1 MSPRVVMD
9 KRKII
14 LSVLGVVL
22 VIAAIFGAK
31 LIIDSNVK
39 EKPPVS
45 KTVKSVFID
54 TVENTTVPIVVPA
67 NGNITALHRFELYS
81 EVQGI
86 FRYSSNDFRPGQKFR
101 KGQVLLSIDSEEY
114 RASVQSAKSELYNNI
129 TSIMPDLRLD
139 YPEAFKK
146 WENYLNN
153 FDMKKSVPPLPE
165 TETQQEQ
172 YFITGRGIVSAYY
185 RVKNLEERLSKYSI
199 IAPYDGILTEALVNK
214 GTLIRQ
220 GQKLG
225 EYIDPSVYELEVSIA
240 KKFSDVLEVGK
251 SVELS
256 NLEGT
261 KSYKGIVS
269 RINGKVNRETQSI
282 RVFIKV
288 ENAGLSEGM
297 YLEAHLDAKEENNA
311 IEIPRELLVERSK
324 VFVVK
329 DSTLNLVDVDPVY
342 FTNNTVVIKGLE
354 DGTKILSANVPGAY
368 SGMLVKIEGQKDLL
382 KKEQS

>member
-1 MSPRVVMD
+1 MTTMD

-22 VIAAIFGAK
+22 VIAAIFVAK

-39 EKPPVS
+39 KNPPVT

-54 TVENTTVPIVVPA
+54 TVKNTTIPIVVPA
-67 NGNITALHRFELYS
+67 NGNITALHRLELFS

-86 FRYSSNDFRPGQKFR
+86 FRYSSKDFRPGQKYQ
-101 KGQVLLSIDSEEY
+101 KGQVLMSIDSEEY
-114 RASVQSAKSELYNNI
+114 RASVQSAKSDLYNNI

-139 YPEAFKK
+139 YPRAFEK
-146 WENYLNN
+146 WETYLNK
-153 FDMKKSVPPLPE
+153 FDIKKSVPPLPE
-165 TETQQEQ
+165 TSSDQEK

-185 RVKNLEERLSKYSI
+185 NVKNLEERLAKYSI
-199 IAPYDGILTEALVNK
+199 VAPYNGILTEALVNK
-214 GTLIRQ
+214 GTLIRP

-240 KKFSDVLEVGK
+240 KKFTDLLEVGK
-251 SVELS
+251 KVELT
-256 NLEGT
+256 NLERSKTYQGT
-261 KSYKGIVS
+261 VS
-269 RINGKVNRETQSI
+269 RINGKVNQETQSI

-288 ENAGLSEGM
+288 ENSELSEGM
-297 YLEAHLDAKEENNA
+297 YLEAKLDAKQENDA
-311 IEIPRELLVERSK
+311 IEIPRELLVDRSK
-324 VFVVK
+324 VFVVN
-329 DSTLNLVDVDPVY
+329 DSTLNLVDVNPVY
-342 FTNNTVVIKGLE
+342 FTNNTVVIKGLD

>member
-1 MSPRVVMD
+1 MD

-14 LSVLGVVL
+14 LSILGVVL
-22 VIAAIFGAK
+22 VIAAVFGAK

-39 EKPPVS
+39 EKPPIT

-54 TVENTTVPIVVPA
+54 TVKNTTVPIVVPA
-67 NGNITALHRFELYS
+67 NGNITALNRMDLYA

-86 FRYSSNDFRPGQKFR
+86 FRYSSKDFRPGQKYKR
-101 KGQVLLSIDSEEY
+101 GQVLLSIDSEEY
-114 RASVQSAKSELYNNI
+114 RASVQSAKSDLYNNI

-139 YPEAFKK
+139 YPEAFQK
-146 WENYLNN
+146 WETYLNN
-153 FDMKKSVPPLPE
+153 FDINKPVPPLPE
-165 TETQQEQ
+165 TSTDQEK
-172 YFITGRGIVSAYY
+172 YFITGRGIISAYY
-185 RVKNLEERLSKYSI
+185 NVKNLEERLAKYSI
-199 IAPYDGILTEALVNK
+199 IAPFDGILTEALVNK

-240 KKFSDVLEVGK
+240 KKFSDVLEIGK
-251 SVELS
+251 KVALT
-256 NLEGT
+256 NLEASKTYEGT
-261 KSYKGIVS
+261 VS
-269 RINGKVNRETQSI
+269 RVNGKVNQETQSI

-288 ENAGLSEGM
+288 ENADLSEGM
-297 YLEAHLDAKEENNA
+297 YLEAQLEARDVKEA

-329 DSTLNLVDVDPVY
+329 DSTLNLIEIDPVY

-354 DGTKILSANVPGAY
+354 NGTKILSANVPGAY

-382 KKEQS
+382 KKAQS

>member
-1 MSPRVVMD
+1 MD

-14 LSVLGVVL
+14 LSALGVVL
-22 VIAAIFGAK
+22 VVAAIFGAK

-39 EKPPVS
+39 EKPPVA

-67 NGNITALHRFELYS
+67 NGNITALHRMDLYS

-86 FRYSSNDFRPGQKFR
+86 FRYSSKDFRPGQKYK

-114 RASVQSAKSELYNNI
+114 RATVQSAKSDLYNNI

-139 YPEAFKK
+139 YPKAFEK
-146 WENYLNN
+146 WETYLEN
-153 FDMKKSVPPLPE
+153 FDMTKPVPPLPE
-165 TETQQEQ
+165 TSTSQEQ

-185 RVKNLEERLSKYSI
+185 NVKNLEERLAKYAI

-214 GTLIRQ
+214 GTLIRP

-225 EYIDPSVYELEVSIA
+225 EFIDPSVYELEVSIA

-251 SVELS
+251 SVKLQ

-261 KSYKGIVS
+261 KTYEGTVS
-269 RINGKVNRETQSI
+269 RINGKVNQETQSI

-288 ENAGLSEGM
+288 ENPELSEGM
-297 YLEAHLDAKEENNA
+297 YLEAQLDAKEEKDA
-311 IEIPRELLVERSK
+311 IEIPRELLVDRSK
-324 VFVVK
+324 VYVVQ
-329 DSTLNLVDVDPVY
+329 DSTLNLVEIDPVY
-342 FTNNTVVIKGLE
+342 FTNNTVVIKGL
-354 DGTKILSANVPGAY
+354 DNGTKILSANVPGAY

>member
-1 MSPRVVMD
+1 MD

-14 LSVLGVVL
+14 LSALGVVL

-39 EKPPVS
+39 EKPQVA
-45 KTVKSVFID
+45 KTVKSVFVD

-67 NGNITALHRFELYS
+67 NGNITALHRLDLFS

-86 FRYSSNDFRPGQKFR
+86 FRYSSKDFRPGQEFR

-114 RASVQSAKSELYNNI
+114 RASVQSAKSDLYNNI

-146 WENYLNN
+146 WDAYLSS
-153 FDMKKSVPPLPE
+153 FDMTKPVPALPE
-165 TETQQEQ
+165 TKTQQEQ

-185 RVKNLEERLSKYSI
+185 NVKNLEERLAKYTI

-214 GTLIRQ
+214 GTLIRP

-225 EYIDPSVYELEVSIA
+225 EFIDPSVYELEVSIA
-240 KKFSDVLEVGK
+240 KKFSDVLEIGK
-251 SVELS
+251 PVKLQ
-256 NLEGT
+256 NLERTKTYNGT
-261 KSYKGIVS
+261 VS
-269 RINGKVNRETQSI
+269 RINGKVNQETQSI
-282 RVFIKV
+282 RVYIKV
-288 ENAGLSEGM
+288 ENSDLSEGM
-297 YLEAHLDAKEENNA
+297 YLEAKLDAKEEKDA

-324 VFVVK
+324 VYVVK
-329 DSTLNLVDVDPVY
+329 DSMLNLVNINPVY

-354 DGTKILSANVPGAY
+354 DGTQILSANVPGAY

>member
-1 MSPRVVMD
+1 MD

-14 LSVLGVVL
+14 LSFLGIVLI
-22 VIAAIFGAK
+22 IAAIFGAK

-39 EKPPVS
+39 EKPPVR

-54 TVENTTVPIVVPA
+54 TVENGTVPIIVPA
-67 NGNITALHRFELYS
+67 NGNITALHRMELYS

-86 FRYSSNDFRPGQKFR
+86 FRYSSKDFRPGQKYR
-101 KGQVLLSIDSEEY
+101 RGQVLLSIDSEEY
-114 RASVQSAKSELYNNI
+114 RASVQAAKSDLYNNI

-139 YPEAFKK
+139 YPDAFQK
-146 WENYLNN
+146 WEKYLNN
-153 FDMKKSVPPLPE
+153 FDMAKAVPALPE
-165 TETQQEQ
+165 TNTEQEQ
-172 YFITGRGIVSAYY
+172 YFITGRGIISAYY
-185 RVKNLEERLSKYSI
+185 NVKNLEERLAKYSI

-214 GTLIRQ
+214 GTLIRP

-240 KKFSDVLEVGK
+240 KKFSDILEVGK
-251 SVELS
+251 KVELS

-261 KSYKGIVS
+261 ETFEGTVS
-269 RINGKVNRETQSI
+269 RINGKVNQETQSI
-282 RVFIKV
+282 RVFIRV
-288 ENAGLSEGM
+288 ENPELSEGM
-297 YLEAHLDAKEENNA
+297 YLEAKLDAKEEENA

-324 VFVVK
+324 VFIVK

-342 FTNNTVVIKGLE
+342 FTSKTVVIKGLE
-354 DGTKILSANVPGAY
+354 DGTKILSATVPGAY
-368 SGMLVKIEGQKDLL
+368 SGMLVKVEGQKDLL

>member
-1 MSPRVVMD
+1 MD

-14 LSVLGVVL
+14 LSALGVVL
-22 VIAAIFGAK
+22 VVAAIFGAK

-39 EKPPVS
+39 EKPPVN

-54 TVENTTVPIVVPA
+54 TVKNTTVPIVVPA
-67 NGNITALHRFELYS
+67 NGNITALHRLELFS

-86 FRYSSNDFRPGQKFR
+86 FRYSSKDFRPGQEFR

-114 RASVQSAKSELYNNI
+114 GASVQSAKSELYNNI

-146 WENYLNN
+146 WEAYLNSFN
-153 FDMKKSVPPLPE
+153 MDKPVPPLPE
-165 TETQQEQ
+165 TKTQQEQ

-185 RVKNLEERLSKYSI
+185 NVKNLEERLSKYTI

-214 GTLIRQ
+214 GTLIRP

-240 KKFSDVLEVGK
+240 KKFSDVLEIGK
-251 SVELS
+251 SVELQ

-261 KSYKGIVS
+261 KTFDGTVS
-269 RINGKVNRETQSI
+269 RINGKVNQETQSI
-282 RVFIKV
+282 RVFIKI
-288 ENAGLSEGM
+288 ENPDLSEGM
-297 YLEAHLDAKEENNA
+297 YLEAHVDAKEEKNA
-311 IEIPRELLVERSK
+311 IEIPRELLVDRSK
-324 VFVVK
+324 VFVVR
-329 DSTLNLVDVDPVY
+329 DSTLNLVDIDPVY

>member
-1 MSPRVVMD
+1 MD

-14 LSVLGVVL
+14 LSALGVVL
-22 VIAAIFGAK
+22 VVAAIFGAK

-39 EKPPVS
+39 EKPPVA
-45 KTVKSVFID
+45 KTVKSVFVD

-67 NGNITALHRFELYS
+67 NGNITALHRMDLYS

-86 FRYSSNDFRPGQKFR
+86 FRYSSKDFRPGQKYR

-114 RASVQSAKSELYNNI
+114 RATVQSAKSDLYNNI

-139 YPEAFKK
+139 YPDAFQK
-146 WENYLNN
+146 WETYLKN
-153 FDMKKSVPPLPE
+153 FDMTKPVPPLPE
-165 TETQQEQ
+165 TSTSQEQ

-185 RVKNLEERLSKYSI
+185 NVKNLEERLAKYAI

-214 GTLIRQ
+214 GTLIRP

-225 EYIDPSVYELEVSIA
+225 EFIDPSVYELEVSIA

-251 SVELS
+251 AVKLQ

-261 KSYKGIVS
+261 KTYEGTVS
-269 RINGKVNRETQSI
+269 RINGKVNQETQSI

-288 ENAGLSEGM
+288 ENPELSEGM
-297 YLEAHLDAKEENNA
+297 YLEAQLDAKEEKDA
-311 IEIPRELLVERSK
+311 IEIPRELLVDRSK
-324 VFVVK
+324 VYVVQ
-329 DSTLNLVDVDPVY
+329 DSTLNLVEIDPVY
-342 FTNNTVVIKGLE
+342 FTNNTVVIKGL
-354 DGTKILSANVPGAY
+354 DNGTKILSANVPGAY

>member
-1 MSPRVVMD
+1 MD

-14 LSVLGVVL
+14 LSALGVVL
-22 VIAAIFGAK
+22 VVAAIFGAK

-39 EKPPVS
+39 EKPPVN
-45 KTVKSVFID
+45 KTIKSVFID
-54 TVENTTVPIVVPA
+54 TVKNTTVPIVVPA
-67 NGNITALHRFELYS
+67 NGNITALHRLELFS

-86 FRYSSNDFRPGQKFR
+86 FRYSSKDFRPGQTFK
-101 KGQVLLSIDSEEY
+101 KGQVLLTIDSEEY
-114 RASVQSAKSELYNNI
+114 AASVQSAKSELYNNV

-139 YPEAFKK
+139 YPEAFRK
-146 WENYLNN
+146 WEKYLES
-153 FDMKKSVPPLPE
+153 FDINKPVPPLPE
-165 TETQQEQ
+165 TKTQQEQ

-185 RVKNLEERLSKYSI
+185 NVKNLEERLSKYTI
-199 IAPYDGILTEALVNK
+199 IAPYDGILTEALVNR
-214 GTLIRQ
+214 GTLIRP

-240 KKFSDVLEVGK
+240 KKFSDVLEIGK
-251 SVELS
+251 SVKLK

-261 KSYKGIVS
+261 KTYEGTVS
-269 RINGKVNRETQSI
+269 RINGKVNQETQSI
-282 RVFIKV
+282 RVFIKI
-288 ENAGLSEGM
+288 ENPDLSEGM
-297 YLEAHLDAKEENNA
+297 YLEAQVDAKEENNA
-311 IEIPRELLVERSK
+311 IEIPRELLVERTK

-329 DSTLNLVDVDPVY
+329 DSTLNLVKINPVY
-342 FTNNTVVIKGLE
+342 FTNNTVVIKGLD